1 MLCSRKIVSV
11 KVLRG
16 EHDANSNKLYVK
28 SVIKNSY
35 GETTRKCVIQFD
47 SENIPEKSHCECP
60 VGLSEICCHIL
71 VSLLFLKHFNDTGE
85 KLLELNPTEQLQK
98 CLLLITIQ
106 SKNHWKIQRLSK
118 C

>member
-47 SENIPEKSHCECP
+47 SENIPEKSHCECS
-60 VGLSEICCHIL
+60 VGMSGICCHIL
-71 VSLLFLKHFNDTGE
+71 ASLLF
-85 KLLELNPTEQLQK
+85 
-98 CLLLITIQ
+98 
-106 SKNHWKIQRLSK
+106 
-118 C
+118 

>member
-1 MLCSRKIVSV
+1 MSV

-16 EHDANSNKLYVK
+16 GHDANSNKLYVK

-60 VGLSEICCHIL
+60 VGMSGICCHIL
-71 VSLLFLKHFNDTGE
+71 ASLLF
-85 KLLELNPTEQLQK
+85 
-98 CLLLITIQ
+98 
-106 SKNHWKIQRLSK
+106 
-118 C
+118 